1 MANLV
6 CGGDFERIWQY
17 RRFPLPVFGATPGRA
32 VHRAEA
38 DLPVTPREVRNPPIS
53 AAEPRHDRAVKLRN
67 EARHL
72 RSKALSSM
80 RSAMT
85 AFNSLEEDGRATRVL
100 LHLQHAFEML
110 LKAALVQDKQPVFD
124 KSTGRSIGFSK
135 CVNLGS
141 MKPIG
146 LSEEEA
152 GTLRTIDAMRDEE
165 QHWYTIVDEGLLYLY
180 ARAGVTLFDDI
191 LYRVFDERL
200 ADHLPLRVLP
210 IGTEPP
216 QDFQTLVDREYANI
230 ADLLKP
236 GRRARAEAD
245 ARVRALLAMES
256 QVDPDAEVSDA
267 DVRRVVRGIQAG
279 KPRAAVFPQLSD
291 VATAVDGVGLS
302 VEVRFVKKAGVAV
315 RLVQDDEEV
324 DAAAFRLVPLQKKFH
339 WGAFDLADKLGLSRP
354 RAAALRCHLGIDTDP
369 DCVYTFSFGSQ
380 KHVRFSD
387 NAYARMRDALA
398 GGVDVDAIWQ
408 SHGSGRRS
416 APAPTCQQSGCRA
429 VSSAAS

>member
-1 MANLV
+1 
-6 CGGDFERIWQY
+6 
-17 RRFPLPVFGATPGRA
+17 
-32 VHRAEA
+32 
-38 DLPVTPREVRNPPIS
+38 
-53 AAEPRHDRAVKLRN
+53 
-67 EARHL
+67 
-72 RSKALSSM
+72 M

-85 AFNSLEEDGRATRVL
+85 AFNSLEEDGRPTRVL

-124 KSTGRSIGFSK
+124 KSTGKSIGFSK
-135 CVNLGS
+135 CVNLGG
-141 MKPIG
+141 MKPLG
-146 LSEEEA
+146 LSNEEA

-180 ARAGVTLFDDI
+180 TRAGVTLFDD
-191 LYRVFDERL
+191 LLHRVFGDRL

-210 IGTEPP
+210 VGTEPP

-245 ARVRALLAMES
+245 ARVRALLAMEA

-267 DVRRVVRGIQAG
+267 DVHRVVRGIQAG
-279 KPRAAVFPQLSD
+279 ISRAAVFPRLSD
-291 VATAVDGVGLS
+291 VATAVEGTGLS
-302 VEVRFVKKAGVAV
+302 VEVRFVKKAGVPV

-354 RAAALRCHLGIDTDP
+354 KAAALRCHLGIDSDP
-369 DCVYTFSFGSQ
+369 DCVYTFTFGSQ

-387 NAYARMRDALA
+387 NAYTRMRDALD
-398 GGVDVDAIWQ
+398 GGIDMEAIWQ
-408 SHGSGRRS
+408 SHGTGKRKGTR
-416 APAPTCQQSGCRA
+416 PACKQKGCQA
-429 VSSAAS
+429 LSSAAS